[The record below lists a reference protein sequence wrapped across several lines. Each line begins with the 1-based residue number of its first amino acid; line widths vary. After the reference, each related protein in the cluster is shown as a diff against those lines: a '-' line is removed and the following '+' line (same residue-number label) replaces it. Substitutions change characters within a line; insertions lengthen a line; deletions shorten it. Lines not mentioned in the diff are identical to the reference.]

1 MKRNRLNFTLFMLSN
16 NELCKLFYNK
26 FMPTANRTHKRAQN
40 EDIKHKP
47 RQAKGKRTMRGPR
60 TRTEDKAAEA
70 AQNEA
75 DNNV

>member
-1 MKRNRLNFTLFMLSN
+1 
-16 NELCKLFYNK
+16 
-26 FMPTANRTHKRAQN
+26 MPTANRTHKRAQN